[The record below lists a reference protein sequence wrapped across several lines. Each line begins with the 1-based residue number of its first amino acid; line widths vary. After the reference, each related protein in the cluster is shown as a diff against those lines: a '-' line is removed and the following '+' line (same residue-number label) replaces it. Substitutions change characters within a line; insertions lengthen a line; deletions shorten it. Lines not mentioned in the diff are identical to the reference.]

1 MGWLSMILAA
11 VAGAAAAEPG
21 AGVPAA
27 DKPASARP
35 NVLFIAIDDLN
46 DWVGHLGGNPD
57 VRTPHLDR
65 LARRGVSFA
74 NAHCVA
80 PACNPA
86 RAGLLSG
93 LRPST
98 TGIYHNHHNWVD
110 TLAGVV
116 TLPEHFRACGYRVVG
131 GGKIFHGSQNA
142 ARFWEE
148 YYLRHELPA
157 PKTPYNGLNRAHFD
171 WHALDIA
178 PEDMPD
184 YKLVT
189 WAIEQL
195 QRRDDRPLFLAVGI
209 VKPHLPWYVPKKY
222 FDLYPKDRLT
232 LPQVPDDDLDD
243 IPPIG
248 LRMANPQG
256 DHKAVVESGQWR
268 DAVQAYLAAISFVD
282 EQVGRLLDALDR
294 SPRAGNTIVVLW
306 GDHGWHLGEKHHWRK
321 FTLWE
326 ESTRAPLI
334 FVAPGVTRPG
344 GLCHRPVDFL
354 SLYPTL
360 ADLCGLPI
368 PKHLQGP
375 SLRPLLENPQAPWDR
390 MALTTHGRG
399 EHAVRSQ
406 QWRYIRYHDGT
417 EELYDHQ
424 HDPMEWKNLAG
435 QPGHEPLKREM
446 ARWMPEKEAPD
457 APPAKPGQKGKAGK
471 RAAGR
476 PKAKTANPP

>member
-1 MGWLSMILAA
+1 MGGFLSRTMLA
-11 VAGAAAAEPG
+11 VAGLGLAAITVVGPVAAT
-21 AGVPAA
+21 AA
-27 DKPASARP
+27 PQRP

-57 VRTPHLDR
+57 VKTPHLDR

-80 PACNPA
+80 PACNPS
-86 RAGLLSG
+86 RAGLLAG

-116 TLPEHFRACGYRVVG
+116 TLPEHFRAHGYRVVG
-131 GGKIFHGSQNA
+131 GGKIFHGAQA
-142 ARFWEE
+142 ASRFWDE
-148 YYLRHELPA
+148 YYVRHELPA

-171 WHALDIA
+171 WKALEIG
-178 PEDMPD
+178 PEEMPD

-195 QRRDDRPLFLAVGI
+195 QRRDDRPLFLAVGL

-222 FDLYPKDRLT
+222 FDLYPKERLT
-232 LPQVPDDDLDD
+232 LPQVPDDDLNDV
-243 IPPIG
+243 PPIG
-248 LRMANPQG
+248 VRMANPQG

-268 DAVQAYLAAISFVD
+268 DAVQAYLATISFVD
-282 EQVGRLLDALDR
+282 EQVGRLVEALDQ
-294 SPRAGNTIVVLW
+294 SPRAANTIVVLW

-326 ESTRAPLI
+326 EATRAPLI
-334 FVAPGVTRPG
+334 IVAPGVARPG
-344 GLCHRPVDFL
+344 GLCQRPVDFL
-354 SLYPTL
+354 SIYPTL

-368 PKHLQGP
+368 PQHVQGP
-375 SLRPLLENPQAPWDR
+375 SLRVLLENPEAPWDR

-406 QWRYIRYHDGT
+406 HWRYIRYHDGT
-417 EELYDHQ
+417 EEVYDHRQ
-424 HDPMEWKNLAG
+424 DPMEWKNLAG
-435 QPGHEPLKREM
+435 HPGHEALKREM
-446 ARWMPEKEAPD
+446 ARWMPDKEAPD
-457 APPAKPGQKGKAGK
+457 APSAKPAGKAKAAK
-471 RAAGR
+471 RGAGR
-476 PKAKTANPP
+476 AKSKPKS